1 MAAYRS
7 TPVFDEVSL
16 PAALR
21 ADHRTKAGAWGVI
34 NVLEGQLRL
43 TMIDPPG
50 SQMLTP
56 GRPGLVNPGQTHF
69 VTPVGAMRMRVDFH
83 DSAPDMAALTTADS
97 EEA

>member
-1 MAAYRS
+1 MAVYRS
-7 TPVFDEVSL
+7 TPIFDEISL

-34 NVLEGQLRL
+34 NVLEGMVRL
-43 TMIDPPG
+43 TIADPFKEHLL
-50 SQMLTP
+50 SP
-56 GRPGLVNPGQTHF
+56 GRPGLVQPLQTHF

-83 DSAPDMAALTTADS
+83 DAAPDMATLTTIEG